1 MAMAG
6 PASLDFDFES
16 VLLVCAIHAE
26 LFWHENSLLANVLLC
41 ISFPKFDDTDRDSF
55 NIFKCEIYVLFFSCY
70 GSGLE
75 SIGTRVRCL
84 NSSFDGF
91 IE

>member
-1 MAMAG
+1 MTMAMAG

-26 LFWHENSLLANVLLC
+26 LYWHENSLLANLLLLC

-55 NIFKCEIYVLFFSCY
+55 NIF
-70 GSGLE
+70 
-75 SIGTRVRCL
+75 
-84 NSSFDGF
+84 
-91 IE
+91 